1 MLSSIQNVNF
11 IKVSKLNMFFTA
23 VCILLHI
30 TLNIICVMSVRDWM
44 KIKLKFCATDL
55 YVFASWQY

>member
-23 VCILLHI
+23 VCIPLHI

-44 KIKLKFCATDL
+44 KIKLKFFATDL